1 MRIFVYLSLFWL
13 ASCSP
18 ATWEEIRF
26 EGEAEIRKFA
36 AELKQIES
44 KEDLQKSL
52 PKIKKRFNKMADL
65 LIKIGDFQKKIPLT
79 DNEREPSLASEELFV
94 EIARIYE
101 IPGSRELI
109 ENCQAE
115 AVRKLDKRR
124 SRKTI

>member
-65 LIKIGDFQKKIPLT
+65 LIKIGDFQKK
-79 DNEREPSLASEELFV
+79 SLLQTMRGNLLWPAKNFLWRLHASMRF
-94 EIARIYE
+94 
-101 IPGSRELI
+101 P
-109 ENCQAE
+109 E
-115 AVRKLDKRR
+115 AGN
-124 SRKTI
+124 